1 MLVVSPQILSMEA
14 LPRTLIPLRRLEGC
28 LTPYFI
34 PQIYLKSMALSW
46 KHQLQWW
53 FFPPSC
59 EHASGIDKSNLLWLR
74 LGLSYPQSEN
84 PGSLAW
90 SSGKLY
96 WLRFNWIVGN
106 CWDIFPEPSCGML
119 SWLIRCWCH
128 FNGEAY
134 LKAKIMQNW
143 FFKSHQQYGM
153 YPSKWVVYLT
163 TKSVGVWTFGPC
175 REMQIDC
182 QLFLKPTTLVNKRKN
197 WLVSLVRTSKN
208 CGKVRKKRCLLLAKW
223 LFHKDSNH
231 STIQIAHYIIPR
243 NLQAIVQQ
251 ATLQSTT
258 KQQKAFGSKHD
269 LLLEKKTSA
278 RFPEVQ
284 LIYHM
289 YMYIYICT

>member
-1 MLVVSPQILSMEA
+1 MVSQPTWKHQKDIPSKPISLSTPAPVVSPPMLVVSPQILSMEA
-14 LPRTLIPLRRLEGC
+14 LPRTLIPLSRLEGC

-34 PQIYLKSMALSW
+34 LQIYLKSMALSW
-46 KHQLQWW
+46 KHLLQWW

-74 LGLSYPQSEN
+74 LGLSDPQSEN

-163 TKSVGVWTFGPC
+163 TQSVGVWTFGPC

-197 WLVSLVRTSKN
+197 WLVSSV
-208 CGKVRKKRCLLLAKW
+208 G
-223 LFHKDSNH
+223 
-231 STIQIAHYIIPR
+231 
-243 NLQAIVQQ
+243 
-251 ATLQSTT
+251 
-258 KQQKAFGSKHD
+258 
-269 LLLEKKTSA
+269 
-278 RFPEVQ
+278 
-284 LIYHM
+284 
-289 YMYIYICT
+289 